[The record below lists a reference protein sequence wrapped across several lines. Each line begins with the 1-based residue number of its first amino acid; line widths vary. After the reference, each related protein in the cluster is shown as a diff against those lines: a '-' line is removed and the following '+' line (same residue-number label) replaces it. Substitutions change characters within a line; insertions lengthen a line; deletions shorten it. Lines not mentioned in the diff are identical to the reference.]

1 MNELI
6 ILFILLG
13 IIAFFMTIV
22 EYFIELKQARA
33 KNITG
38 KRNIGKPEPVML
50 FCTNAFASR

>member
-33 KNITG
+33 KSHREFLRKHPEYKLTFRGDI
-38 KRNIGKPEPVML
+38 KR
-50 FCTNAFASR
+50 R